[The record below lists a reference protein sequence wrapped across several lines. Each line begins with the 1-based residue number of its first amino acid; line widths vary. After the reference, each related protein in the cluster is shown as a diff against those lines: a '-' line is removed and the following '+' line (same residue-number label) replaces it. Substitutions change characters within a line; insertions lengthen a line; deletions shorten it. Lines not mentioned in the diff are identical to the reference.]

1 MKLDRRAMLLYAITD
16 RAWLNGRTLYEQVED
31 ALKGGITCLQL
42 REKNL
47 YYDSFLAEAIE
58 IRQLCKKYNVP
69 FIINDNIDIALKC
82 GADGV
87 HIGQRDTDAK
97 QARALIG
104 RDKILGVTAK
114 TVSQA
119 RKAAEDGADY
129 LGTGAV
135 FATST
140 KPDAIGISRD
150 TLKSICQ
157 SVDLPIVAIG
167 GINSENILQLTGSGV
182 DGVALVSAIF
192 SAENITEE
200 CHRLRLLSEKM
211 VGQQGK

>member
-1 MKLDRRAMLLYAITD
+1 MLLYAITD
-16 RAWLNGRTLYEQVED
+16 RAWLNGRTLYEQVEE

-42 REKNL
+42 REKEL
-47 YYDSFLAEAIE
+47 DYDSFLAEAIE

-82 GADGV
+82 DADGV
-87 HIGQRDTDAK
+87 HIGQRDTDAR

-104 RDKILGVTAK
+104 RYKILGVTAK

-119 RKAAEDGADY
+119 IKAAEDGADY

-135 FATST
+135 FASST

-192 SAENITEE
+192 SAKNITEE
-200 CHRLRLLSEKM
+200 CHRLRQLSEKM
-211 VGQQGK
+211 VGQQG

>member
-1 MKLDRRAMLLYAITD
+1 MKLDRRTMLLYAITD
-16 RAWLNGRTLYEQVED
+16 RAWLNGRTLYEQVEE

-47 YYDSFLAEAIE
+47 DYDSFLAEAIE
-58 IRQLCKKYNVP
+58 IGQLCKKYNVP

-82 GADGV
+82 DADGV
-87 HIGQRDTDAK
+87 HIGQRDTDAR

-119 RKAAEDGADY
+119 IKAAEDGADY

-200 CHRLRLLSEKM
+200 CLRLRQLSEKM

>member
-1 MKLDRRAMLLYAITD
+1 MKLDRRTMLLYAITD
-16 RAWLNGRTLYEQVED
+16 RAWLNGRTLYEQVEE

-42 REKNL
+42 REKEL
-47 YYDSFLAEAIE
+47 DYDSFLAEAIE

-82 GADGV
+82 DADGV
-87 HIGQRDTDAK
+87 HIGQRDTDAR

-104 RDKILGVTAK
+104 RYKILGVTAK

-119 RKAAEDGADY
+119 IKAAEDGADY

-135 FATST
+135 FASST

-192 SAENITEE
+192 SAKNITEE
-200 CHRLRLLSEKM
+200 CHRLRQLSEKM
-211 VGQQGK
+211 VGQQG